1 MMKKTHLLI
10 TLLIALIGSN
20 QYGYAVIEAVEF
32 ETKQQEERYKT
43 LIDQLRCLVCQN
55 QNLAGSDAP
64 LAKDLR
70 DITADMI
77 KQGDSDATIKAFM
90 RDRYGDFVLYEP
102 PFNWST
108 AFLWLGPFVLLIL
121 VSIGLVL
128 NIKRRQED
136 DLFKPTRATDDAER
150 IKVRNLLRDT
160 PSIGTDKNLKP
171 NKTNSDNT

>member
-1 MMKKTHLLI
+1 MKKTLLLI
-10 TLLIALIGSN
+10 TLLSALIGSN
-20 QYGYAVIEAVEF
+20 QQSYAVIEAVEF
-32 ETKQQEERYKT
+32 KTKQQEERYKT

-70 DITADMI
+70 DITAMMI

-108 AFLWLGPFVLLIL
+108 AFLWLGPFVLLLL
-121 VSIGLVL
+121 VSIGLIL

-136 DLFKPTRATDDAER
+136 ELFKPTRAMDDAER

-160 PSIGTDKNLKP
+160 PSISTDRASNADSD
-171 NKTNSDNT
+171 KTK